1 MDLGA
6 INQYKQNSI
15 ATATPEELTLLL
27 YNGAIKYMN
36 IAKIKIDE
44 KNIQEKNSAL
54 IRAQDII
61 SELNYSLDMEYE
73 ISENLRALYNFVLEK
88 LIDANLENN
97 TEYIDEALIIV
108 KDMRET
114 WVEVI
119 KQVKNKSISA
129 NG

>member
-36 IAKIKIDE
+36 IARIKIEE

-61 SELNYSLDMEYE
+61 SELNYSLDMNYE
-73 ISENLRALYNFVLEK
+73 ISENLRALYNFVLER

-97 TEYIDEALIIV
+97 TEYIDEALSIV

-119 KQVKNKSISA
+119 RQVKNKSVSA